1 MSKNSYQKGNSL
13 LSKDFLKYFRTL
25 KLYPIQFLIVIMHT
39 LVSTEMYAIDYFG
52 KNGFDPS
59 LVNSWSSTGS
69 GQPTGFMNPTDNFI
83 IQSGT
88 TMTLAANWTVG
99 AKVTCNGTLNAGS
112 YTLNFSNSFTV
123 SGIFNAGTGTVN
135 FNGTGAQ
142 TIPATNY
149 YNLTISVYRTADSI
163 TLAPGI
169 IGISGTFSPLAT
181 FKKGAYITRG
191 NTINFNGTTQTIP
204 MFPYYDMIISKSGTK
219 TLTLTSSININ
230 LLIVNVGSTLKLN
243 DIRNYSL
250 TTSYAII
257 KGTLINRTTFNTA
270 EGGIFK
276 FFNGSAFELDTVT
289 ANIPTATWEK
299 NSTCKFTA
307 AITERNYSSLKLEYF
322 HQDFGNFIWTPKK
335 QETYLTLKANLTHV
349 QGNFIVEN
357 TGTGSFS
364 LGTSNQGSGDTL
376 DVDKDFI
383 HKGGYLYFVEK
394 GGVGS
399 DVQSG
404 FKGRKVK
411 ISGSFKMLGGTIDLC
426 NLKDG
431 GVEVQTYVGD
441 SCILKNC
448 KLMSSGTSTK
458 NTFFFTS
465 SSKDHIFYSLNDTIQ
480 NHVNFT
486 VNNEATLCMNTC
498 ENPSVIKG
506 SLGKFTLMPGSW
518 LKVTSPNGI
527 TKTDTTLTGGNI
539 RVKGERNYY
548 QGSVHYW
555 GDSTNSS
562 IDYPQ
567 LTGDG
572 LSSVYPETGA
582 VNVIIDNPVAI
593 KFTDTINVSNNINII
608 STNAVCNLNFGY
620 VHTASTL
627 NLGEW
632 FFDTSTFGPWGSPA
646 ENRYA
651 TEFFNQ
657 VDNGSSITG
666 IIKLKDPC
674 EIKTKNTCV
683 WIGDVSTDW
692 HDPLNWCTRDDNNQ
706 YINQIPTR
714 SLDAVIQPSKSDYQ
728 PVIETSEIAECRNIT
743 IYPGSTLKIKGIN
756 KLNVYEDFIN
766 HGIDSILTNGYI
778 TLNDTNS
785 QFVNHGIF
793 AAVSGT
799 IQLNGIFRNES
810 GNFYGNTGTLILSKT
825 APIKEVEDGNDSR
838 FIFNNNGIFEPG
850 TGNVVFNANGE
861 QSIGGRNNSY
871 FYNLSAKGSGTKI
884 LTYATAVSE
893 ALTIDSIVSVALSSK
908 PEFSPSLIVNKLVFN
923 KTIRNTAEFYRNNRS
938 VDIRGIIRTKVK
950 FERTGEWHFVSF
962 PYDIKSVK
970 KSDGTTV
977 ANGLGVDF
985 SLGQYNSQTRANNKS
1000 AWETSTDAF
1009 PKKDKGYIISR
1020 KSDSG
1025 FTDIDLYFESDLINI
1040 NKDTVII
1047 PEMFNDSRTYN
1058 LTYTTGSPYF
1068 PSNFGWNLIAHP
1080 LSVTGSIVLSNGQF
1094 AYGYQP
1100 SKDYYKIY
1108 YGINNPGYTYQA
1120 EGIKPFTTY
1129 FLKTNSANATDLLY
1143 TSNLTERQGMPA
1155 FKATAVK
1162 SDETFVLGLNVDNT
1176 DYSTIIRIKE
1186 DATSGYD
1193 ILYDASYLAPMLTTT
1208 PQIYSIIGSNQ
1219 YALNSI
1225 PENSIVSIGIKVPF
1239 SGTYTFNW
1247 NPTVIS
1253 IPVSLTDKVTGVTID
1268 MNRTDNYTFTTT
1280 SGDINSRFI
1289 LNIYQKVYTETINGM
1304 YNEIRIISREKSI
1317 QVEKLN
1323 ENTKIS
1329 VYEISGK
1336 LLNMQIYPP
1345 GTATLNV
1352 PETGLYL
1359 LELTNTQNTIKTK
1372 VICK

>member
-13 LSKDFLKYFRTL
+13 ISKNFLKYFRKL
-25 KLYPIQFLIVIMHT
+25 KSYIIQFLIVIILNIISM
-39 LVSTEMYAIDYFG
+39 EMYAIDYYG

-59 LVNSWSSTGS
+59 SYISWSSPGS
-69 GQPTGFMNPTDNFI
+69 GQPTSFMNPTDNFI

-88 TMTLAANWTVG
+88 TMTAAANWTVG
-99 AKVTCNGTLNAGS
+99 ANLKCYGTLNAGS
-112 YTLNFSNSFTV
+112 YTFNFSNSFTV

-142 TIPATNY
+142 TIPPIKY
-149 YNLTISVYRTADSI
+149 YNLT
-163 TLAPGI
+163 
-169 IGISGTFSPLAT
+169 
-181 FKKGAYITRG
+181 
-191 NTINFNGTTQTIP
+191 TTN
-204 MFPYYDMIISKSGTK
+204 SGTK
-219 TLTLTSSININ
+219 TLTLTSSMTIYM
-230 LLIVNVGSTLKLN
+230 LEVNAGSTLKL
-243 DIRNYSL
+243 L
-250 TTSYAII
+250 TDSKNNSFTTLYAII

-270 EGGIFK
+270 DGGIFRCY
-276 FFNGSAFELDTVT
+276 NGSTFELDTVT

-299 NSTCKFTA
+299 TSTLKFTA
-307 AITERNYSSLKLEYF
+307 AITERNYSSIKLEYF
-322 HQDFGNFIWTPKK
+322 RQKFGNFIWAPKK
-335 QETYLTLKANLTHV
+335 QETYISLKANLTDV

-376 DVDKDFI
+376 NVERDFML
-383 HKGGYLYFVEK
+383 KGGYLYFVEK

-399 DVQSG
+399 DVHSG

-431 GVEVQTYVGD
+431 GVEVHTYVGD

-448 KLMSSGTSTK
+448 KLMASGASTK
-458 NTFFFTS
+458 NTFFFPA
-465 SSKDHIFYSLNDTIQ
+465 SSKDHIFYSFNDTIQ
-480 NHVNFT
+480 NYINFT
-486 VNNEATLCMNTC
+486 VNNEATLCMNTR
-498 ENPSVIKG
+498 EDPSVIKG

-527 TKTDTTLTGGNI
+527 TKTDTTTTGGNI
-539 RVKGERNYY
+539 RVKGERSYY
-548 QGSVHYW
+548 QGSIHYW
-555 GDSTNSS
+555 GNSSNSS
-562 IDYPQ
+562 IDHPQ
-567 LTGDG
+567 LTGNG
-572 LSSVYPETGA
+572 LSSVYPVTSA

-593 KFTDTINVSNNINII
+593 KFTDTINVSNNINIK
-608 STNAVCNLNFGY
+608 STNTVCNLNFGY
-620 VHTASTL
+620 VNTASTL
-627 NLGEW
+627 YLGDW
-632 FFDTSTFGPWGSPA
+632 FFDLSTFGPWGSPA

-651 TEFFNQ
+651 TEFFRQ
-657 VDNGSSITG
+657 VDEGSSITG

-674 EIKTKNTCV
+674 EVKTKNTCV
-683 WIGDVSTDW
+683 WIGEVSTDW

-706 YINQIPTR
+706 YIHQIPTQ

-743 IYPGSTLKIKGIN
+743 IYPGSSLKIKGIN

-778 TLNDTNS
+778 TLNNPNS

-793 AAVSGT
+793 ATKSGT

-825 APIKEVEDGNDSR
+825 APIKDVEDGTDSR

-861 QSIGGRNNSY
+861 QSMGGSNNLY
-871 FYNLSAKGSGTKI
+871 FYNLLAKGSGTKI
-884 LTYATAVSE
+884 ITYATAVSE

-908 PEFSPSLIVNKLVFN
+908 PDFSPSLIVNKLVFN

-950 FERTGEWHFVSF
+950 FDHTGEWHFVSF
-962 PYDIKSVK
+962 PYDVISVK

-985 SLGQYNSQTRANNKS
+985 SLGQYNAQTRANNKS
-1000 AWETSTDAF
+1000 GWETSKDAL

-1040 NKDTVII
+1040 NENSVVII
-1047 PEMFNDSRTYN
+1047 PDMLNDSRVYN
-1058 LTYTTGSPYF
+1058 LTYTTGYPYF
-1068 PSNFGWNLIAHP
+1068 QGNFGWNLIAHP
-1080 LSVTGSIVLSNGQF
+1080 LSVTGSPVLSNGQF
-1094 AYGYQP
+1094 AYGYEP

-1108 YGINNPGYTYQA
+1108 YDIYNPGYTYQA
-1120 EGIKPFTTY
+1120 EGFKPFTAY
-1129 FLKTNSANATDLLY
+1129 FLKTNSANAIDLLY
-1143 TSNLTERQGMPA
+1143 TSNLTERQGIPA
-1155 FKATAVK
+1155 FKAAAVK
-1162 SDETFVLGLNVDNT
+1162 SDETFVIKLNDT

-1193 ILYDASYLAPMLTTT
+1193 NLYDAPYIAPMRTTT
-1208 PQIYSIIGSNQ
+1208 PQIYSIIGSIQ
-1219 YALNSI
+1219 YALNSV
-1225 PENSIVSIGIKVPF
+1225 PENSIVSVGIKVPL

-1247 NPTVIS
+1247 NPSGIS
-1253 IPVSLTDKVTGVTID
+1253 IPVSLTDKLTGETID
-1268 MNRTDNYTFTTT
+1268 MNTTDNYTFTTT
-1280 SGDINSRFI
+1280 SGDINSRFVM
-1289 LNIYQKVYTETINGM
+1289 NIYQKVFTETINGM
-1304 YNEIRIISREKSI
+1304 YNEIRIIGREKSI
-1317 QVEKLN
+1317 QVEGLS

-1336 LLNMQIYPP
+1336 MLNMQIFSP
-1345 GTATLNV
+1345 GTATINV
-1352 PETGLYL
+1352 PEAGLYL
-1359 LELTNTQNTIKTK
+1359 LELTNAQNTIKTK